1 MHPVKKP
8 AHRFSQ
14 ARIRVLVVHR
24 SALLAAGIAATLR
37 EHTEFELTAQ
47 SNADL
52 ASRTFQFDV
61 VITDYQ
67 QGVGLMVVARTSVQ
81 PPGEYL
87 PKVLLVSGRGPAAD
101 IRLALNAGILGY
113 VSSDCRKE
121 ELLSA
126 VRKVCRGER
135 YLCGNAA
142 QRVAESL
149 TETSLS
155 ARENEVLLL
164 VAQGFANKSIASTLE
179 ISTGTVKQHVK
190 SLMRKLDVRTR
201 TQAAMLASRR
211 GLIPQA
217 RYEFGM
223 MGVSDCGNP
232 ARFAGVRHLYS

>member
-1 MHPVKKP
+1 MHRVYAPV
-8 AHRFSQ
+8 RRSSQ
-14 ARIRVLVVHR
+14 ASIRVLVVHR
-24 SALLAAGIAATLR
+24 SALMAAGIAATLR
-37 EHTEFELTAQ
+37 EHTEIELTVQ

-52 ASRTFQFDV
+52 ASRTLPFDV

-67 QGVGLMVVARTSVQ
+67 QGVAIMAAPLSSAQLNVLVVT
-81 PPGEYL
+81 
-87 PKVLLVSGRGPAAD
+87 GRGPAAD
-101 IRLALNAGILGY
+101 IRLALNAGILGF
-113 VSSDCRKE
+113 VSSECRKE

-126 VRKVCRGER
+126 VRKVCQGER

-217 RYEFGM
+217 RYEFGK

-232 ARFAGVRHLYS
+232 TRFPGVRHLYS